1 MNNKLQFAHVEYSI
15 STKSIDIFNSGCDAN
30 PRCKDCCNPELWD
43 WNQKGLDLNV
53 VCKKVEQLTKKFSNL
68 VERFLLVG
76 GDPVDAYI
84 RYPEQ
89 YTELLFCLNTL
100 YKPIFLFTRHELKDI
115 PKELLR
121 QVDYVKTGAYIPEL
135 TVDNNIQ
142 FNIKL
147 ATSNQN
153 IYQVDKL
160 LGE

>member
-1 MNNKLQFAHVEYSI
+1 MSNKLQFAHIEYSI
-15 STKSIDIFNSGCDAN
+15 QTKSIDVFNIGCDGH
-30 PRCKDCCNPELWD
+30 CVGCCNPELKN
-43 WNQKGLDLNV
+43 WNKKGLDLNV

-115 PKELLR
+115 PKELLQ